1 VATLVSEKLAID
13 GGNPVRTTPLPS
25 VSNKSGRDFG
35 KEEMANLQQVIDSG
49 TLFRYGGKFVDQL
62 EKEFAEMLGVG
73 HAVASTSGTSAL
85 HVAVGAVNPNPGD
98 EIITAP
104 ITDMGSLVGIL
115 FQNAI
120 PVFADLDPKT
130 YTILPESIEARI
142 TEKTKAIMP
151 VHLFGQSADMDPIL
165 DIAKKHNLK
174 VIEDCC
180 QAYFAEY
187 KGRLV
192 GTMGDFGCFSMQQS
206 KHMTAGDGGLTV
218 SSNDGLARHAK
229 LFADKGWPREP
240 GARDYP
246 FLGINYRMNE
256 LTGAV
261 AVAQMHKVKGV
272 VERRRK
278 AAEAITRGIADAP
291 GINLPVVRE
300 GCKHSWWLYPIT
312 IDQSV
317 LKTDPV
323 TFGQTLSKEGIP
335 ASVGYIGKPIYMS
348 PIFLDT
354 VTYGDS
360 GCPFTCH
367 HANKREYKESDCPN
381 TLEILK
387 NIIIIPVNEFFTDK
401 DVNDIVTGV
410 QKVARHFERS

>member
-1 VATLVSEKLAID
+1 MASVKLAID
-13 GGNPVRTTPLPS
+13 GGTPVRTGPLPS
-25 VSNKSGRDFG
+25 VSNKSGRGFG
-35 KEEMANLQQVIDSG
+35 AEEMANLKEVIDSG
-49 TLFRYGGKFVDQL
+49 NLFRYGGKFVDKF
-62 EKEFAEMLGVG
+62 ERDFAALLGVK
-73 HAVASTSGTSAL
+73 HATASTSGTSAI
-85 HVAVGAVNPNPGD
+85 HVAVAAVNPNPGD

-104 ITDMGSLVGIL
+104 ITDMGSLIGIM

-130 YTILPESIEARI
+130 YTMLPESIEARI
-142 TEKTKAIMP
+142 TPKTQAILV

-165 DIAKKHNLK
+165 EIAKKHNIK

-180 QAYFAEY
+180 QAYLAEY

-192 GTMGDFGCFSMQQS
+192 GTMGDIGCFSMQQS
-206 KHMTAGDGGLTV
+206 KHMAAGDGGITV
-218 SSNDGLARHAK
+218 TNDNVLGRRAT

-261 AVAQMHKVKGV
+261 ATAQVGKVESVVA
-272 VERRRK
+272 RRRK
-278 AAEAITRGIADAP
+278 IAEAVTKGISDAP
-291 GINLPVVRE
+291 GVILPTVRE
-300 GCKHSWWLYPIT
+300 NCKHSWWQYAIT

-317 LKTDPV
+317 LKCTP
-323 TFGQTLSKEGIP
+323 TEFGQALSKEGIP
-335 ASVGYIGKPIYMS
+335 AGVGYIGKPIYMS
-348 PIFLDT
+348 PIFLET

-360 GCPFTCH
+360 GCPFTCP
-367 HANKREYKESDCPN
+367 HANKHDYKESDCPN

-387 NIIIIPVNEFFTDK
+387 NIIIMPCNEFFTDK
-401 DVNDIVTGV
+401 DVSDIIEGV
-410 QKVARHFERS
+410 QKVACHFAGK